1 MFIKTGNDMK
11 KLGLKMFVS
20 EIKLMRLKKRI
31 GKPYG
36 KSIDRLLLA
45 AEIIRSNKRNDD
57 Y

>member
-1 MFIKTGNDMK
+1 MK

-20 EIKLMRLKKRI
+20 EIKLMHLKRKI

-36 KSIDRLLLA
+36 KSINRLLLA
-45 AEIIRSNKRNDD
+45 AELMRSNNQNDN

>member
-1 MFIKTGNDMK
+1 MR

-20 EIKLMRLKKRI
+20 EIKLMHLKKRI

-36 KSIDRLLLA
+36 KSINRLLLA
-45 AEIIRSNKRNDD
+45 AELIRSNNQNNN

>member
-1 MFIKTGNDMK
+1 MRKLGMKMFI
-11 KLGLKMFVS
+11 S

-36 KSIDRLLLA
+36 KCIGRMMLA
-45 AEIIRSNKRNDD
+45 AKLMWSENPINN